1 MYLGAYRWDVTLG
14 TAYVERKLELQKALF
29 TTIPVPYVP
38 TYNSDSIHV
47 NAGRCVRYLVLLYWK
62 AFTRQPGTLNLL
74 FQSKQQGTIGK
85 L

>member
-47 NAGRCVRYLVLLYWK
+47 NAGRCVRYLVLLESFYMATW
-62 AFTRQPGTLNLL
+62 N
-74 FQSKQQGTIGK
+74 SKPSLPK
-85 L
+85 

>member
-47 NAGRCVRYLVLLYWK
+47 NAGRCVRYLVLLESSYK
-62 AFTRQPGTLNLL
+62 ATWN
-74 FQSKQQGTIGK
+74 SKPSLPK
-85 L
+85 